1 MVEGKSFPD
10 LLLIDGGKGQ
20 LSSAVEALRGL
31 GIEDQAVIG
40 LAKRLEEVFLPGL
53 SAPQNIP
60 KTSSSLKLLQM
71 LRDES
76 HRFAI
81 AYHRKLRQKRTL
93 TSELD
98 EIPGVGPSR
107 RVALLKHFGSV
118 KRIREAGVEEVAKV
132 DGVGVRLAEVICE
145 GLKQM

>member
-1 MVEGKSFPD
+1 
-10 LLLIDGGKGQ
+10 
-20 LSSAVEALRGL
+20 GL
-31 GIEDQAVIG
+31 GIEDQPVIG

-53 SAPQNIP
+53 SEPQNIP
-60 KTSSSLKLLQM
+60 KTSSSLRLLQM

-81 AYHRKLRQKRTL
+81 AYHRKLRDKRTL

-107 RVALLKHFGSV
+107 RIALLKHFGSV
-118 KRIREAGVEEVAKV
+118 KRIREAEVAEV
-132 DGVGVRLAEVICE
+132 AEVEGVGPRLAEVICE
-145 GLKQM
+145 GLKKM